1 MHLHL
6 EPDNER
12 APDPGRDSEGGS
24 GDRGDHQEPL
34 QGASPE
40 AQLHRKYLS
49 PFFSRAQGHLS
60 QSDLVKVIDEIDPDK
75 IIPIHTTNK
84 QWFKEHFDN
93 AAEVE
98 NGQVLAL

>member
-1 MHLHL
+1 
-6 EPDNER
+6 
-12 APDPGRDSEGGS
+12 
-24 GDRGDHQEPL
+24 
-34 QGASPE
+34 
-40 AQLHRKYLS
+40 
-49 PFFSRAQGHLS
+49 
-60 QSDLVKVIDEIDPDK
+60 VIDEIDPDK

>member
-1 MHLHL
+1 MLAMNGSDSL
-6 EPDNER
+6 PRLVAR
-12 APDPGRDSEGGS
+12 ARPPITKRPS
-24 GDRGDHQEPL
+24 
-34 QGASPE
+34 
-40 AQLHRKYLS
+40 
-49 PFFSRAQGHLS
+49 
-60 QSDLVKVIDEIDPDK
+60 KVIDEIDPDK